1 MDVSEER
8 IWVKR
13 KINLKKL
20 TGMQHGKINKRS
32 RDKENRM
39 KGRAVV

>member
-1 MDVSEER
+1 MDTSKER
-8 IWVKR
+8 IWVNR
-13 KINLKKL
+13 KIILKKL
-20 TGMQHGKINKRS
+20 TRTREINERS